1 MLRKGRWVLNVYH
14 PSPYTFH
21 VLDTEPTQ
29 EDEQDAT
36 EEKYDDEEEIDWQLP
51 QQPFEE
57 DEMNLGGCSYYGFA
71 NKRTGVFARLQVG
84 VRFLFTEWVHQGG
97 KKVGIGLFF
106 DHFLMLYTSGW
117 TLQLLHLTVATAIP
131 LCYMRPTCT

>member
-1 MLRKGRWVLNVYH
+1 MLREDRWALNVCH
-14 PSPYTFH
+14 PSPFIH

-29 EDEQDAT
+29 DTT
-36 EEKYDDEEEIDWQLP
+36 EEEYDDEEEIDWQLP

-84 VRFLFTEWVHQGG
+84 VRFFV
-97 KKVGIGLFF
+97 
-106 DHFLMLYTSGW
+106 Y
-117 TLQLLHLTVATAIP
+117 
-131 LCYMRPTCT
+131 